1 MKAVQF
7 LFKLK
12 HGLKPATIR
21 RTVMKKFGGICE
33 GRRPVQHP
41 AFDETTLFRKIKDRN
56 TIASDGNGSLRGR
69 VVPTHPPQRVD
80 INLLYRIGTAV
91 SCIFSYNTALYSK
104 LLSEDTKD
112 SRL

>member
-1 MKAVQF
+1 MPLSGNWVTVLFKLKVINSGDSASMKAVQF

-56 TIASDGNGSLRGR
+56 TIASDGNGSLRG
-69 VVPTHPPQRVD
+69 
-80 INLLYRIGTAV
+80 
-91 SCIFSYNTALYSK
+91 
-104 LLSEDTKD
+104 
-112 SRL
+112 